1 MCASVPAVDPVI
13 TAAWI
18 AAAVGAAGIAGTVVT
33 AWLGSRNTRMATEKT
48 IAAGAA
54 TTAATLTAAREDRL
68 WDKRCVAYEETLAG
82 LLDER
87 KNFLHG
93 VEMVDLP
100 DGGKELMIVPSHDSP
115 EWVQRQ
121 SRLYAYASDAVLA
134 ASAAAEDAHTQVQQ
148 KQYVLVLLTQQSPG
162 VPLTQ
167 QHGEAV
173 QRAAETFNAAIDAGR
188 AAEDALIEVIRAELR
203 AGPEAATLPATVP
216 PERRRIW
223 HRQRG

>member
-18 AAAVGAAGIAGTVVT
+18 AAAVGAAGIAGTVV
-33 AWLGSRNTRMATEKT
+33 
-48 IAAGAA
+48 
-54 TTAATLTAAREDRL
+54 
-68 WDKRCVAYEETLAG
+68 
-82 LLDER
+82 
-87 KNFLHG
+87 
-93 VEMVDLP
+93 
-100 DGGKELMIVPSHDSP
+100 
-115 EWVQRQ
+115 
-121 SRLYAYASDAVLA
+121 LA
-134 ASAAAEDAHTQVQQ
+134 ASAAAEDAHTQVQR

-162 VPLTQ
+162 VPFTQ

-216 PERRRIW
+216 PEHRRIW